1 MQQRVEFGDFKTP
14 INLAREICRFVA
26 QTGFYP
32 AAVLEPTCGTGSF
45 IKASLE
51 IFPKV
56 QQVTVFEIN
65 PIYIVQAKYDVIC
78 AFPQTSVKVHQS
90 NFFLT
95 DWPTVI
101 QSLPEPILII
111 GNPPWVTNA
120 KLGLLNGANT
130 PEKLNTGNLNGI

>member
-1 MQQRVEFGDFKTP
+1 MPNHMQQRVEFGDFQTP
-14 INLAREICRFVA
+14 INLARVICRFVA

-56 QQVTVFEIN
+56 QKVTYFKIN
-65 PIYIVQAKYDVIC
+65 TIYVVQAKYDVIC
-78 AFPQTSVKVHQS
+78 TFPQTSVEVHQP

-95 DWPTVI
+95 D
-101 QSLPEPILII
+101 
-111 GNPPWVTNA
+111 
-120 KLGLLNGANT
+120 
-130 PEKLNTGNLNGI
+130 